1 MAVRGFF
8 YNSVNKDRLY
18 NGQDMNEDK
27 APFYKEGVAYGHLQV
42 TADGESMA
50 VKVDGGSRT
59 GYAYINLHTIH
70 NTTVLE
76 LPVSGSNGTLPRID
90 RVILRNDET
99 ERKPSIFILEGAY
112 SSNPQPPELTNND
125 TIQEKCLAEIYV
137 AAGAVAISQSDIT
150 DTRADTGLCGFIA
163 SQFEDFDFSQFTK
176 QFNAWF
182 ALEKK
187 SMEQDHA
194 NFIEEYAE
202 MTQAFMTD
210 QEAQWNKWF
219 KEKQTELSGDIAGKL
234 QLQIDDVKEK
244 VYNIAFKVYIIS
256 TLEQITSPVTVKLT
270 NKTTGT
276 MQAVTVTKSQMGFY
290 VTEAGE
296 YTVEADLE
304 SVMVTPKAFK
314 VRLLVDDVTK
324 TDARALL
331 NVNKMATI
339 SDIVAPSNEYIYASG
354 ANELTVVEGCV
365 IAVGG
370 AGIFK
375 TANTILTAAN
385 LDAGSAFAVGKDYYV
400 YICDSRIDSADEK
413 YVISLN
419 STYPTGWNATN
430 SRKIGGFHY
439 GRCRKVDSNL
449 QPLNGS
455 SVIFGTGWESAVS
468 NGIVPRSVWT
478 LGHRPKCSP
487 EGMVYLG
494 GGTWVDIYLNS
505 DDGAKGLKSE
515 YGCAPMTGTESM
527 NWYNFVERLAKSGK
541 RLPNYAEFCAYA
553 FGSPAGLDNANTN
566 AWSATSNTGRGVT
579 GSVVNAVSSVGV
591 VDAVGRVWEW
601 LDELITRAEHA
612 TNADYHASVAWG
624 WDKKSPLNTGEKSY
638 DVGNI
643 YQYYAY
649 SLAAL
654 VAGGYWSLGANCGAR
669 AVSCNGY
676 PWTVATIVGARGACD
691 SL

>member
-1 MAVRGFF
+1 M
-8 YNSVNKDRLY
+8 
-18 NGQDMNEDK
+18 
-27 APFYKEGVAYGHLQV
+27 
-42 TADGESMA
+42 
-50 VKVDGGSRT
+50 
-59 GYAYINLHTIH
+59 
-70 NTTVLE
+70 
-76 LPVSGSNGTLPRID
+76 
-90 RVILRNDET
+90 
-99 ERKPSIFILEGAY
+99 
-112 SSNPQPPELTNND
+112 
-125 TIQEKCLAEIYV
+125 
-137 AAGAVAISQSDIT
+137 
-150 DTRADTGLCGFIA
+150 
-163 SQFEDFDFSQFTK
+163 
-176 QFNAWF
+176 
-182 ALEKK
+182 
-187 SMEQDHA
+187 
-194 NFIEEYAE
+194 
-202 MTQAFMTD
+202 
-210 QEAQWNKWF
+210 
-219 KEKQTELSGDIAGKL
+219 
-234 QLQIDDVKEK
+234 
-244 VYNIAFKVYIIS
+244 
-256 TLEQITSPVTVKLT
+256 
-270 NKTTGT
+270 
-276 MQAVTVTKSQMGFY
+276 
-290 VTEAGE
+290 
-296 YTVEADLE
+296 
-304 SVMVTPKAFK
+304 
-314 VRLLVDDVTK
+314 
-324 TDARALL
+324 
-331 NVNKMATI
+331 
-339 SDIVAPSNEYIYASG
+339 
-354 ANELTVVEGCV
+354 
-365 IAVGG
+365 
-370 AGIFK
+370 
-375 TANTILTAAN
+375 
-385 LDAGSAFAVGKDYYV
+385 
-400 YICDSRIDSADEK
+400 
-413 YVISLN
+413 
-419 STYPTGWNATN
+419 
-430 SRKIGGFHY
+430 
-439 GRCRKVDSNL
+439 DSNL

-654 VAGGYWSLGANCGAR
+654 LAGGNWSDGANCGAR
-669 AVSCNGY
+669 AVSCYSY
-676 PWTVATIVGARGACD
+676 PWNVAALVGARGACD

>member
-1 MAVRGFF
+1 M
-8 YNSVNKDRLY
+8 S
-18 NGQDMNEDK
+18 
-27 APFYKEGVAYGHLQV
+27 
-42 TADGESMA
+42 
-50 VKVDGGSRT
+50 
-59 GYAYINLHTIH
+59 
-70 NTTVLE
+70 
-76 LPVSGSNGTLPRID
+76 
-90 RVILRNDET
+90 
-99 ERKPSIFILEGAY
+99 
-112 SSNPQPPELTNND
+112 
-125 TIQEKCLAEIYV
+125 
-137 AAGAVAISQSDIT
+137 
-150 DTRADTGLCGFIA
+150 
-163 SQFEDFDFSQFTK
+163 
-176 QFNAWF
+176 
-182 ALEKK
+182 
-187 SMEQDHA
+187 
-194 NFIEEYAE
+194 
-202 MTQAFMTD
+202 
-210 QEAQWNKWF
+210 
-219 KEKQTELSGDIAGKL
+219 
-234 QLQIDDVKEK
+234 
-244 VYNIAFKVYIIS
+244 
-256 TLEQITSPVTVKLT
+256 
-270 NKTTGT
+270 
-276 MQAVTVTKSQMGFY
+276 
-290 VTEAGE
+290 
-296 YTVEADLE
+296 
-304 SVMVTPKAFK
+304 
-314 VRLLVDDVTK
+314 RLLVDDVTK

-515 YGCAPMTGTESM
+515 YGCAPMTGTENM

-541 RLPNYAEFCAYA
+541 RMPSYAEYCAYA
-553 FGSPAGLDNANTN
+553 FG
-566 AWSATSNTGRGVT
+566 
-579 GSVVNAVSSVGV
+579 
-591 VDAVGRVWEW
+591 
-601 LDELITRAEHA
+601 
-612 TNADYHASVAWG
+612 SVAWG

-649 SLAAL
+649 SLAEL
-654 VAGGYWSLGANCGAR
+654 IAGGRWDDGVRDGAR
-669 AVSCNGY
+669 AVACSNC
-676 PWTVATIVGARGACD
+676 PWHVYASVGGRGACD
-691 SL
+691 SQ